1 VKTSESNP
9 HDWFLLA
16 ADRLRVTDST
26 RQHEGI
32 TYAGVELL
40 QGAAE
45 RYLKGYLVSKGWRLE
60 RTHDLRKLIEEACQ
74 FNPTFRKFSGLADSL
89 TEQSWAQHYP
99 GDDLEDVGSD
109 YDVLREQ
116 LDHLIAAILPAVP
129 PKAQQ

>member
-1 VKTSESNP
+1 MKTSESNP

-16 ADRLRVTDST
+16 ADRLRVADST

-40 QGAAE
+40 QEAAE

-74 FNPTFRKFSGLADSL
+74 FDPTFRKFAI
-89 TEQSWAQHYP
+89 
-99 GDDLEDVGSD
+99 DDL
-109 YDVLREQ
+109 
-116 LDHLIAAILPAVP
+116 AILAGTIPT
-129 PKAQQ
+129 